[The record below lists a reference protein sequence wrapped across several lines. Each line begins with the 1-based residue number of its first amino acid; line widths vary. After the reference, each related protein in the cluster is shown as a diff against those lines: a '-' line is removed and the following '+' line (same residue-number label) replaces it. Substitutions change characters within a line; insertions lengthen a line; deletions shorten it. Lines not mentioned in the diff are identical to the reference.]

1 MREVELE
8 TDRDRLKLGFAKQ
21 LVNGFDVK
29 FGFSHE
35 EKDGERQWGAQGGGN
50 NLHFLT
56 EPIDFV
62 HTEINGQLN
71 YKSARLQMSGGY
83 LGSFFSNGNKVVN
96 KDSGGQTQIALPL
109 DNQAHQLF
117 LTGGYSLTPTTRGTF
132 KVSHGRMYQDDDYFT
147 TAGANNSTS
156 LDGEVWNSLAQF
168 GLSSRPLQDLTV
180 NVKLRIEDRDDR
192 TPRKQYITA
201 VDATQDGFNVPIS
214 RTTGNADLK
223 IGYRLPENFRLTGG
237 IGYEHWTR
245 SAPTLRQ
252 VSFRR
257 TTEELSYRIKLR
269 RSLSE
274 TLSGSIGYVYSD
286 RTGDDY
292 KPTGS
297 LEVIDPI
304 LWADRKRHK
313 GRLALDWIP
322 IDEFSMQFLSEY
334 SQDSYNGRRL
344 GPRDG
349 SAFLVSLDAN
359 YQIADEWN
367 LTAWISH
374 SDTKVDQATSCSTTS
389 ICGGTIAST
398 EWFADLTQ
406 KNTALGLGLRG
417 KVTDRM
423 EVGID
428 TQISFDQSE
437 YEVETIGGTPL
448 SDLPDIDYHHL
459 RISLFADYS
468 INENSRL
475 RFKYGYDWYR
485 AEDWTWEGFTY
496 ANGTTVDIPTTQD
509 THTIGIAYNHR
520 F

>member
-1 MREVELE
+1 MAMKRGNYIATAVIVALSILIVKHALAEDERDGRETDVDPVVEALITPQSDFSIGGEYIFDDASWFGMYNGKYDDGAYAVLDLTLVNRDDETGTWIKLTGKNLGLDNRELRFEHERQGDWNYFVDFSQTPKANPLTITTGLTGIGTDTQALAGTSLREVELE
-8 TDRDRLKLGFAKQ
+8 TDRDRLKLGLAKQ

-29 FGFSHE
+29 FGFSRE

-71 YKSARLQMSGGY
+71 YKSERLQMSGGY
-83 LGSFFSNGNKVVN
+83 LGSFFSNENKVVN
-96 KDSGGQTQIALPL
+96 KDSGGQTQIALPP

-223 IGYRLPENFRLTGG
+223 FGYRLPENFRLTGG

-245 SAPTLRQ
+245 SAPTRRQ
-252 VSFRR
+252 VSFRG

-274 TLSGSIGYVYSD
+274 TLGGSIGYV
-286 RTGDDY
+286 
-292 KPTGS
+292 
-297 LEVIDPI
+297 
-304 LWADRKRHK
+304 
-313 GRLALDWIP
+313 
-322 IDEFSMQFLSEY
+322 
-334 SQDSYNGRRL
+334 
-344 GPRDG
+344 
-349 SAFLVSLDAN
+349 
-359 YQIADEWN
+359 
-367 LTAWISH
+367 
-374 SDTKVDQATSCSTTS
+374 
-389 ICGGTIAST
+389 
-398 EWFADLTQ
+398 
-406 KNTALGLGLRG
+406 
-417 KVTDRM
+417 
-423 EVGID
+423 
-428 TQISFDQSE
+428 
-437 YEVETIGGTPL
+437 
-448 SDLPDIDYHHL
+448 
-459 RISLFADYS
+459 
-468 INENSRL
+468 
-475 RFKYGYDWYR
+475 
-485 AEDWTWEGFTY
+485 
-496 ANGTTVDIPTTQD
+496 
-509 THTIGIAYNHR
+509 
-520 F
+520 